1 MNTPIIKLEVQGMAH
16 TIHMALMEHHA
27 LMDTSVRKALDAMCT
42 SENIDRLV
50 EHEVRMHMSAAIK
63 DEVRQFFS
71 YTAAG
76 RAAVKEAVGK
86 YLDDWVKEQ
95 EEREKWRTSG
105 S

>member
-1 MNTPIIKLEVQGMAH
+1 MNTPIIKLEVQGMAQ
-16 TIHMALMEHHA
+16 TIHVALMEHQV
-27 LMDTSVRKALDAMCT
+27 LMDTSVRKALDAICT
-42 SENIDRLV
+42 SENIDRIVAEQVQL
-50 EHEVRMHMSAAIK
+50 HMAAAIK

-95 EEREKWRTSG
+95 EEREKWRTTAP
-105 S
+105 